1 MKLRPVLILAAAL
14 LILTGASSCRHDYIC
29 QCEISY
35 SGQPGL
41 PDSLV
46 REYDITDTKK
56 NAEKLCEEN
65 SVDKEIDGIHTI
77 EDCHLY

>member
-1 MKLRPVLILAAAL
+1 MRLRPGILLAL
-14 LILTGASSCRHDYIC
+14 SFITIVCMSSCVHKYIC

-41 PDSLV
+41 PDTV
-46 REYDITDTKK
+46 VKEYDITDTKK
-56 NAEKLCEEN
+56 KAEQACDNN
-65 SVDKEIDGIHTI
+65 STSYTKDSIKTV

>member
-1 MKLRPVLILAAAL
+1 MKLRPGLILAASL

-41 PDSLV
+41 PDTLI

-56 NAEKLCEEN
+56 NAEKICQEN
-65 SVDKEIDGIHTI
+65 STDTENGGVRTI
-77 EDCHLY
+77 ENCYLY